1 MMGQI
6 DSDPGCGTTPAQ
18 DQTGNLPFTMLQHV
32 ARGGREVTNQG
43 TLRVLVVFVR
53 FADDFD
59 NGTNPDWNNFQILP
73 AWAQTIVDPTVPS
86 SGQQYTTLNLSNF
99 FDRVSGGDG
108 QGQHGMLQIV
118 GDVYYVTTDS
128 NREDYD
134 NEEEVHRHVLEKLDN
149 PSLYN
154 VDFSLYDNWEFI
166 QNGEF
171 FTHQY
176 RPGVG
181 DGKVDY
187 IFMNW
192 RSLQMTG
199 FAGYEGIKGL
209 YLNYGGDFITNDGK
223 RITHYSGSTQFGFI
237 TFQRGPFNPY
247 DNRKA
252 KTIYVHAHEFCHY
265 VFGGYHFGQDEL
277 GFPRF
282 NDGNV
287 DFFALMTAGA
297 HGNLCAYERYRAG
310 WLNP

>member
-1 MMGQI
+1 MHALRSCCYALIIFLVPGSMMGQI

-237 TFQRGPFNPY
+237 TFLKRSVQSVRQPESKDHICSRTRVLP
-247 DNRKA
+247 
-252 KTIYVHAHEFCHY
+252 
-265 VFGGYHFGQDEL
+265 
-277 GFPRF
+277 
-282 NDGNV
+282 
-287 DFFALMTAGA
+287 
-297 HGNLCAYERYRAG
+297 LCFWRLPLRAG
-310 WLNP
+310 RVRISTLQRWQC